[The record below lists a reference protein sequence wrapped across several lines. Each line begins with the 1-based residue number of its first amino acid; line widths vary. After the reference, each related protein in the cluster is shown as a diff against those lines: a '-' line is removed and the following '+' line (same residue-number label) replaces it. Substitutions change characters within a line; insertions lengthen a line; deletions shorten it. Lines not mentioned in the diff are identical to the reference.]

1 MNRVIAALAGT
12 SCSCHLQP
20 SRGKPGPGSG
30 KAGETEAVT
39 IEASISQHCS
49 IELHPFVSVLR
60 SWLRAGRR
68 LAEEPIA
75 ASAAAHIT
83 ETFSWGRSPCGLPEA
98 SNMKLATVDQYLGT
112 LPRPSISL
120 CFNGLDL
127 VFDEAILQL

>member
-1 MNRVIAALAGT
+1 VNRIIAALAGT
-12 SCSCHLQP
+12 SCSCHVQP

-49 IELHPFVSVLR
+49 IELHPFVLR